1 VPRSGRSPI
10 WRRRPLG
17 AITYGIYPTS
27 APGEVRHLLQHG
39 GAALIVVEDQEHL
52 DNTLEVLDTCTKVR
66 GVLVVDTRALF
77 MDRHPRVRLAR
88 SLSPDDRRRSSPM
101 RAHPGASWP
110 HERLAQNGAAIAA
123 RVDDRPPD
131 RQGRE
136 VLGDLQAER
145 VQRFDVRIFTAGQQA
160 PRLVFVS
167 AVRDFR
173 N

>member
-1 VPRSGRSPI
+1 EG
-10 WRRRPLG
+10 LYTG
-17 AITYGIYPTS
+17 
-27 APGEVRHLLQHG
+27 
-39 GAALIVVEDQEHL
+39 
-52 DNTLEVLDTCTKVR
+52 TKAR
-66 GVLVVDTRALF
+66 GVLVVGTRAIF

-88 SLSPDDRRRSSPM
+88 SLSPDDPATIIITHAS
-101 RAHPGASWP
+101 HPGAIWP